1 MQLTSTLVDDIFN
14 ARLAAPQLSQALQL
28 LTPETIDF
36 EIFKIIVDAAFAVC
50 DRPTLQTDFPTI
62 DCSGT
67 GGSGLQHFNVST
79 TVAFVLAA
87 KGIVVSKFGNR
98 AMSGTC
104 GSFDLLEALGINAI
118 STPVKLDDALGE
130 TKLAFLFAPRFYPTL
145 KGLSEIRRKLG
156 IKTIFNFIGP
166 LLNPMQPAY
175 RLMGV
180 SNSHMQTL
188 IARYLETAPSFIKG
202 LIVSGEN
209 GLDELCY
216 PGLSRILTVEG
227 GQTAESQYNIDSSGS
242 GEEGPLATSQS
253 LLNVDDNVKIF
264 VSIIEGLD
272 NQSIFYNQV
281 CLNAG
286 GGFVA
291 AKVVNDIDAGCTLAR
306 ELIASGQVKKKF
318 ESTRRFYAKYSC

>member
-1 MQLTSTLVDDIFN
+1 MQLTSTLVHDIFN
-14 ARLAAPQLSQALQL
+14 AKLAPPQLSEALKL
-28 LTPETIDF
+28 LTPETIDY
-36 EIFKIIVDAAFAVC
+36 ETLKTIVDAAFTVC
-50 DRPTLQTDFPTI
+50 DRPTLQSDVQTI

-87 KGIVVSKFGNR
+87 QGIAVTKFGNR

-104 GSFDLLEALGINAI
+104 GSFDLLEAIGIDAI
-118 STPVKLDDALGE
+118 STPVEIDDALTE
-130 TKLAFLFAPRFYPTL
+130 TKLSFLFAPRFYPTL
-145 KGLSEIRRKLG
+145 KGLSEIRRSLG

-166 LLNPMQPAY
+166 LLNPVCPAY

-180 SNSHMQTL
+180 SNSHMQAL
-188 IARYLETAPSFIKG
+188 IAKYLETAPSFIRG
-202 LIVSGEN
+202 LVVTGEN

-216 PGLSRILTVEG
+216 PGHSRILTVEG
-227 GQTAESQYNIDSSGS
+227 GYTSETSYKIDSSS
-242 GEEGPLATSQS
+242 KTVIDSCPS
-253 LLNVDDNVKIF
+253 LLSINDNVKIF
-264 VSIIEGLD
+264 ANIVDGLD
-272 NQSIFYNQV
+272 EQSIFYNQV

-291 AKVVNDIDAGCTLAR
+291 AKIVNDIDAGRALAR

-318 ESTRRFYAKYSC
+318 ESTRRFYAKYSG

>member
-14 ARLAAPQLSQALQL
+14 ARLAPPQLSEALKL
-28 LTPETIDF
+28 LTPESIDR
-36 EIFKIIVDAAFAVC
+36 ETLKTIVDAGFAVC
-50 DRPTLQTDFPTI
+50 DHPTLKNDILTI

-87 KGIVVSKFGNR
+87 QGIAVTKFGNR

-104 GSFDLLEALGINAI
+104 GSFDLLEAVGIDAI
-118 STPVKLDDALGE
+118 STPVKIDDTLAE
-130 TKLAFLFAPRFYPTL
+130 TKLSFLFAPRFYPTL

-166 LLNPMQPAY
+166 LLNPVRPAY

-188 IARYLETAPSFIKG
+188 IAIYLETAPSFIKG

-216 PGLSRILTVEG
+216 PGLTRILTVEDG
-227 GQTAESQYNIDSSGS
+227 RTTASPYCVDSSD
-242 GEEGPLATSQS
+242 ENTFTTTQS

-264 VSIIEGLD
+264 LDIIESRD
-272 NQSIFYNQV
+272 TQSIFYNQV

-291 AKVVNDIDAGCTLAR
+291 AKVVNDIDAGCALAK
-306 ELIASGQVKKKF
+306 ELIASGQVKEKF

>member
-1 MQLTSTLVDDIFN
+1 
-14 ARLAAPQLSQALQL
+14 
-28 LTPETIDF
+28 
-36 EIFKIIVDAAFAVC
+36 
-50 DRPTLQTDFPTI
+50 
-62 DCSGT
+62 
-67 GGSGLQHFNVST
+67 
-79 TVAFVLAA
+79 
-87 KGIVVSKFGNR
+87 
-98 AMSGTC
+98 
-104 GSFDLLEALGINAI
+104 
-118 STPVKLDDALGE
+118 
-130 TKLAFLFAPRFYPTL
+130 
-145 KGLSEIRRKLG
+145 
-156 IKTIFNFIGP
+156 
-166 LLNPMQPAY
+166 
-175 RLMGV
+175 
-180 SNSHMQTL
+180 MQTL

>member
-14 ARLAAPQLSQALQL
+14 ARLAPPQLGEALQL
-28 LTPETIDF
+28 LTPETVDY
-36 EIFKIIVDAAFAVC
+36 ETLKIIVDAAFAVC
-50 DRPTLQTDFPTI
+50 DRPTLQNDFPTI

-87 KGIVVSKFGNR
+87 QGIAVTKFGNR

-104 GSFDLLEALGINAI
+104 GSFDLLEAIGIDAI
-118 STPVKLDDALGE
+118 STPVKIDDALAE
-130 TKLAFLFAPRFYPTL
+130 TKLSFLFAPRFYPTL

-166 LLNPMQPAY
+166 LLNPVRPAY

-188 IARYLETAPSFIKG
+188 IATYLETAPSFIKG

-227 GQTAESQYNIDSSGS
+227 GQTTASPYSIDSIDSSG
-242 GEEGPLATSQS
+242 ENTVPTSQS

-264 VSIIEGLD
+264 ADIVEGRD

-291 AKVVNDIDAGCTLAR
+291 AKIVNDIDAGCALAK
-306 ELIASGQVKKKF
+306 ELIASGQVKRKF